1 MKATTRV
8 PEWQAAGLRREE
20 YERVCQLLGRQ
31 ANPTELRMF
40 GVMWSEHCAYKHSKP
55 YLKRL
60 PTSAAWVLRGPGE
73 NAGVVEVAPG
83 LAAALKVESHNH
95 PSAVDPFHGAA
106 TGVGGIL
113 RDVLS
118 MGARPVALLDSLRFG
133 PPEDPQ
139 SRRLRDG
146 VVAGISHYGNSVGV
160 PVVGGEILYEDCYRA
175 NPLVNV
181 ACVGL
186 LPADRIY
193 PAVASGPG
201 NAVVY
206 VGARTGRDGIGGA
219 AFASEELEST
229 SAEVDRSAVQ
239 IGDPF
244 AGKLLIEATLQ
255 ALETGAVVGLQ
266 DMGAAGITCAA
277 AEMSARGGV
286 GMVLWLDR
294 VPRREAE
301 MTPVEVLL
309 SESQE
314 RMLLV
319 VQRGREEEVL
329 RVYRRWGLK
338 AELVGEVVAEPVLR
352 VYEGEHLVA
361 ELPPAA
367 LTEAP
372 TYRVAE
378 QEPPTRRALREA
390 DLLGLPQPD
399 FPEAL
404 LQLLRSPSV
413 ASKRR
418 VYAQY
423 DYAVQVRT
431 VVPPGGDAAVLR
443 LLEAPPRGIALSV
456 DGNGRIAYL
465 DPWAGGAG
473 AVCEATLNVACV
485 GARPVAVTDG
495 LNLGNPERPEVAWE
509 LGGVVDGIA
518 EACRA
523 LGIPVVGG
531 NVSLYNESEH
541 GAVYPTPVVVA
552 LGVLEDVRHAVP
564 AGFQAAGHL
573 VVLVGE
579 DAVSLGGSEY
589 LRTFHAR
596 VAGAPVRPDL
606 DLHRRLVDVLVHA
619 AQEQLVASAHDL
631 SEGGLGVGLA
641 EACILG
647 GLGACCTL
655 SPEFFGNRPD
665 VALFGEGP
673 SRVVVSVAPERYEAF
688 AQLCAQHR
696 VPIRLLGH
704 VGGDVL
710 SVRLRDVELAIPVA
724 QLRVAWE
731 AYR

>member
-1 MKATTRV
+1 
-8 PEWQAAGLRREE
+8 
-20 YERVCQLLGRQ
+20 
-31 ANPTELRMF
+31 MF

-60 PTSAAWVLRGPGE
+60 PTAGPGVLRGPGD

-133 PPEDPQ
+133 PPEDPE

-146 VVAGISHYGNSVGV
+146 VVAGISHYGNCVGV
-160 PVVGGEILYEDCYRA
+160 PVVGGEILYDDCYLA

-186 LPADRIY
+186 VPTDRICR
-193 PAVASGPG
+193 AVASGPG
-201 NAVVY
+201 NPVVY
-206 VGARTGRDGIGGA
+206 AGARTGRDGIGGA
-219 AFASEELEST
+219 AFASEELDSS
-229 SAEVDRSAVQ
+229 SADRGRSAVQ

-244 AGKLLIEATLQ
+244 AGKLLIEATLE
-255 ALETGAVVGLQ
+255 ALETGAVLALQ
-266 DMGAAGITCAA
+266 DMGAGGITCAA

-286 GMVLWLDR
+286 GMVLHLER
-294 VPRREAE
+294 VPRREAG

-329 RVYRRWGLK
+329 RAYRRWGLL
-338 AELVGEVVAEPVLR
+338 AEVVGEVVAEPVLR
-352 VYEGEHLVA
+352 VYDGQQLVV

-372 TYRVAE
+372 TYRVPE
-378 QEPPTRRALREA
+378 EEPPSRRALREA
-390 DLLGLPQPD
+390 DLHDLPPVDVRQ
-399 FPEAL
+399 AL

-413 ASKRR
+413 VSKRP
-418 VYAQY
+418 VYTQY
-423 DYAVQVRT
+423 DHTVQVRT
-431 VVPPGGDAAVLR
+431 VVAPGEDAAVLR
-443 LLEAPPRGIALSV
+443 LLEVPPRGIALSA
-456 DGNGRIAYL
+456 DGNGRMAYL

-495 LNLGNPERPEVAWE
+495 LNLANPERPEVAWE
-509 LGGVVDGIA
+509 LSGVVDGIA
-518 EACRA
+518 DACRA
-523 LGIPVVGG
+523 LGVPVVGG
-531 NVSLYNESEH
+531 NVSLYNESH
-541 GAVYPTPVVVA
+541 RGAVYPTPVVVA
-552 LGVLEDVRHAVP
+552 LGVLEDVGRAVR
-564 AGFQAAGHL
+564 AGFRAAGDL
-573 VVLVGE
+573 VVLVGS

-589 LRTFHAR
+589 LKVLHGR

-606 DLHRRLVDVLVHA
+606 DLHRRLIDVVVRA
-619 AQEQLVASAHDL
+619 AEEGLLHSAHDV
-631 SEGGLGVGLA
+631 SEGGLAVALA
-641 EACILG
+641 EACVLG
-647 GLGACCTL
+647 GLGARCTL
-655 SPEFFGNRPD
+655 SPEFFGTRAD
-665 VALFGEGP
+665 AALFGEGP
-673 SRVVVSVAPERYEAF
+673 SRVVVSVPPERYEEF
-688 AQLCAQHR
+688 AGLCAHHR
-696 VPIRLLGH
+696 VPIRLLGTT
-704 VGGDVL
+704 GGERL
-710 SVRLRDVELAIPVA
+710 SLRLDHVELEVPVVE
-724 QLRVAWE
+724 LRSAWE